1 MDFVKCSKTK
11 VRRIVQASA
20 ILLGVTFIDGVAI
33 ADTVA
38 KSGHMQG
45 KAQWVKQRLLEPR
58 LPVGKAPPPAPK
70 PTKPRPGLI
79 VLANNDPVWR
89 NARGNKPMHIG
100 KTPYTRGLYCHAVSK
115 VIVRLPAPGK
125 TFTALVGVDTNH
137 QTSGGRGSVV
147 FSVTVKGK
155 VAFKTKVIREGMPP
169 AKVEVDLGDADEFV
183 LEVGNAGDG
192 ISCDQSDWADA
203 KVTLAGGKALWLG
216 DMPLH
221 DRRAQAVGIKP
232 QVRRSNLPFS
242 FIYGGCGSDDLLTA
256 WRKTSQTEKLDNHRT
271 GHTLTW
277 ADKASG
283 LEVRCVALEYADFP
297 AVEWTVYFRNT
308 GKKNTPIL
316 ANIQAM
322 DAQIEREAKGEFVL
336 RYGKGDTSRAD
347 LYQPV
352 METLSPK
359 IRRRLAPA
367 GGRPTNGAFPYYN
380 LQTPGGGMFL
390 AVGWPG
396 QWAASFIRD
405 EDRGLRIIAGQELT
419 RLYLKPG
426 EEIRTPLIALLF
438 WRGDDGRVA
447 QNLWRRWMIA
457 HNLPRTA
464 DGKLP
469 PPILHGNTSLEFNEM
484 LGANEENQ
492 KYFID
497 RYREE
502 KVAITFWWMDA
513 GWYPCRGQ
521 WWNTGTWT
529 PDKTRFPNGLRAI
542 SDHARK
548 KGIKTLVWFEPERVT
563 GGSWLGK
570 NHPEWLLG
578 GRLLNLGDPK
588 ARKWLTDH
596 VDRTIREQGI
606 DLYRQDF
613 NMDPL
618 GCWRGSDGPDRQGIA
633 ENLHVQG
640 YLAYWDELRRR
651 HKGLIIDSCAS
662 GGRRNDLETMRRAVP
677 LHPTDFNYGHLPA
690 KQAFHQSL
698 LEWIPYFG
706 SNTVPVG
713 KVDPYAIRS
722 GYAMSVTL
730 GYDLRRKDL
739 DCDTLRKLTGEW
751 RSIVELFYGDY
762 YPLTPYSLGEEKWIA
777 WQFHRPKKGDGVV
790 QAFRRTRNAEPV
802 KILRLGGLDPDAKY
816 EITDTDAGTSRTIG
830 GKELTAKGL
839 SVKIKGRGG
848 AVVLIYKTAR

>member
-848 AVVLIYKTAR
+848 AVVLTYKTAR

>member
-1 MDFVKCSKTK
+1 MKYSKIE
-11 VRRIVQASA
+11 VRSIVQASV
-20 ILLGVTFIDGVAI
+20 ILLGVTFIHGTAI
-33 ADTVA
+33 ADTVL
-38 KSGHMQG
+38 KSGDMEAG
-45 KAQWVKQRLLEPR
+45 AQWVKQRLLEPK
-58 LPVGKAPPPAPK
+58 LSVGKAPAAPK

-79 VLANNDPVWR
+79 VLANNDPVWK

-125 TFTALVGVDTNH
+125 TFTAVVGVDTNN

-155 VAFKTKVIREGMPP
+155 VVFKTKVIREGMPP
-169 AKVEVDLGDADEFV
+169 AKVEADLAGADEFV

-203 KVTLAGGKALWLG
+203 KVTLASGKTLWLG
-216 DMPLH
+216 GMPLH
-221 DRRAQAVGIKP
+221 DRRAQALGAAP
-232 QVRRSNLPFS
+232 QPRSSNLPFS
-242 FIYGGCGSDDLLTA
+242 FVYGGRGSDDLLAA
-256 WRKTSQTEKLDNHRT
+256 WRKTSRTEKLDKHLTR
-271 GHTLTW
+271 HTLTW
-277 ADKASG
+277 TDKASG
-283 LEVRCVALEYADFP
+283 LEVRCVAVEYADFP
-297 AVEWTVYFRNT
+297 AVEWTVYFKNT
-308 GKKNTPIL
+308 GSKNTPIL

-336 RYGKGDTSRAD
+336 RYCKGDTSRAD

-352 METLSPK
+352 VETLSPK
-359 IRRRLAPA
+359 IHRRLAPA

-380 LQTPGGGMFL
+380 LQTPGGGMFM

-405 EDRGLRIIAGQELT
+405 EARKLRILAGQELT

-447 QNLWRRWMIA
+447 QNIWRRWMIA

-484 LGANEENQ
+484 LNANEKNQ

-502 KVAITFWWMDA
+502 KVAIDFWWMDA

-521 WWNTGTWT
+521 WWNTGTWE

-548 KGIKTLVWFEPERVT
+548 KGVKTLVWFEPERVS
-563 GGSWLGK
+563 GGSWLAK

-578 GRLLNLGDPK
+578 GRLLNLGDPR

-618 GCWRGSDGPDRQGIA
+618 GCWRGTDGADRQGMA

-677 LHPTDFNYGHLPA
+677 LHPTDFNYAHLAA

-698 LEWIPYFG
+698 FEWIPYFG

-722 GYAMSVTL
+722 GYAMSVVL

-739 DCDTLRKLTGEW
+739 NCAALRKLTNEW
-751 RSIVELFYGDY
+751 RSVVDRFYGDY
-762 YPLTPYSLGEEKWIA
+762 YPLTPYSLGEDKWIA
-777 WQFHRPKKGDGVV
+777 WQFHRPTQGDGVV
-790 QAFRRTRNAEPV
+790 QAFRRTRSKEPV
-802 KILRLGGLDPDAKY
+802 KPLRLGGLDPKARY
-816 EITDTDAGTSRTIG
+816 EVTDTDAKTSRTIS

-839 SVKIKGRGG
+839 SVEIKGKPG
-848 AVVLIYKTAR
+848 AVVITYKTAR